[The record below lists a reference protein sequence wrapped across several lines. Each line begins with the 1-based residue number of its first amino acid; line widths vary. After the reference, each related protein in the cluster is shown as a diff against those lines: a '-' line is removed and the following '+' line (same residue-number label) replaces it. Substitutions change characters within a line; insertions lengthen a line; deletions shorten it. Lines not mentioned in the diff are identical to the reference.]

1 MIFRLENPD
10 IMNEFVPILFMLL
23 VGVLFAGF
31 STILAHLLGPS
42 KKDPFKE
49 IPYESGVDSVGDAR
63 FRFNVKFYLI
73 AMLFIIFDIEAVF
86 LYPWAVIFK
95 DLLQLGNFILYE
107 MAAFIGL
114 LLLGYL
120 YLLKKGAFD
129 WE

>member
-1 MIFRLENPD
+1 MI
-10 IMNEFVPILFMLL
+10 NEFVPILFLAV
-23 VGVLFAGF
+23 VGALFAAF
-31 STILAHLLGPS
+31 STIFAHLLGPQ
-42 KKDPFKE
+42 KKDPIKE
-49 IPYESGVDSVGDAR
+49 IPYESGIDPTGDAR

-86 LYPWAVIFK
+86 LYPWAVVFR
-95 DLLQLGNFILYE
+95 DLLALGNLILYE

-114 LLLGYL
+114 LLIGYF